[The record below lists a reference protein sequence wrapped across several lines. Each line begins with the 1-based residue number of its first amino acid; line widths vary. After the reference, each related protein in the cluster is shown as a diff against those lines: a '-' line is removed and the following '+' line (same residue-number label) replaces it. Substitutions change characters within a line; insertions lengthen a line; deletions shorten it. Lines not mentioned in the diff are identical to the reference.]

1 MYLILIFSTWYL
13 YHITEYCF
21 LRLGHSRIYVG
32 HIYKLHRNHHRIH
45 YPITQL
51 KAPMPYKAG
60 NEYYF
65 SDGVVAYLP
74 PSILIAIVLYNL
86 LELYIFLFIVS
97 EITIISAI
105 SDYIHTQTHIEDS
118 WLEKY
123 EWFQESRRI
132 HFIHHRKLHKNYS
145 LGGLDYNIDRL
156 CNTLLK

>member
-21 LRLGHSRIYVG
+21 HRLGHSRIYGG
-32 HIYKLHRNHHRIH
+32 HIYKLHMNHHRIH

-74 PSILIAIVLYNL
+74 PSILIAHISCVSHTGSTPAFAARFSHITGYFRGHNTRS
-86 LELYIFLFIVS
+86 LFS
-97 EITIISAI
+97 FRQA
-105 SDYIHTQTHIEDS
+105 
-118 WLEKY
+118 
-123 EWFQESRRI
+123 
-132 HFIHHRKLHKNYS
+132 
-145 LGGLDYNIDRL
+145 
-156 CNTLLK
+156 